1 MLRLGYVQVLA
12 DDVVE
17 GVETFFF
24 ILQTEEGTG
33 MTLGQ
38 VMFCEQ
44 AAAVRGEPQQAQLIG
59 QSGGGAAQ
67 QGGGFLLRGAGLT
80 EIGGMAVASS
90 K

>member
-1 MLRLGYVQVLA
+1 
-12 DDVVE
+12 
-17 GVETFFF
+17 
-24 ILQTEEGTG
+24 

-80 EIGGMAVASS
+80 EIGGDGGGFLQSNAGPGAGYFR
-90 K
+90 

>member
-1 MLRLGYVQVLA
+1 M
-12 DDVVE
+12 VE

-33 MTLGQ
+33 VTLGQ

-59 QSGGGAAQ
+59 QSGGERPSRAA
-67 QGGGFLLRGAGLT
+67 
-80 EIGGMAVASS
+80 ASS
-90 K
+90 CVEPD